1 MTPVMRYIIKNKIAY
16 RRKHIHMMQIT
27 LHLIYILINATF
39 SEEVFKT
46 CVKNFELVGS
56 QKMILI
62 TRY

>member
-1 MTPVMRYIIKNKIAY
+1 
-16 RRKHIHMMQIT
+16 MMQIT